1 MLSSIIITAVFLQYG
16 ITTFT
21 DMTTLW
27 TLPVFMPLLLIRTL
41 YVFTLQ
47 QSMVVP
53 PTPLHTSRV
62 LTEDKE
68 LWDDVKVGSTLFNCR
83 I

>member
-1 MLSSIIITAVFLQYG
+1 
-16 ITTFT
+16 
-21 DMTTLW
+21 MTIGLVV
-27 TLPVFMPLLLIRTL
+27 LNCVFMDADV
-41 YVFTLQ
+41 VFILQ

-68 LWDDVKVGSTLFNCR
+68 LWDDVKVRPEPFKSVYFQNVTTR
-83 I
+83 WQ

>member
-1 MLSSIIITAVFLQYG
+1 M
-16 ITTFT
+16 
-21 DMTTLW
+21 
-27 TLPVFMPLLLIRTL
+27 
-41 YVFTLQ
+41 Q

-68 LWDDVKVGSTLFNCR
+68 LWDDVKVRLKIIFRKWPRGGSKPQDLQRRVSLSSNR
-83 I
+83 RK